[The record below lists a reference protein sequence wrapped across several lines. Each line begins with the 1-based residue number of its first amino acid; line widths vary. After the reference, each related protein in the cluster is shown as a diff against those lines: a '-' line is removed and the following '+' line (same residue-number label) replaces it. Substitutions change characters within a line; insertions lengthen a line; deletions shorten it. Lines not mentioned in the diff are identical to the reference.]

1 MIWRKKMNKITTYA
15 LLVLVASMA
24 IGGITSSAQAQTD
37 PTILLTLA
45 KRAENQI
52 RNQITDDSSEKVK
65 ELFRQGQTEV
75 KALEESLA
83 DEDLKSAKKHFLMAM
98 RIFTQISHMQTERS
112 TEAAIS
118 QLREDPQH
126 DYSSDLERI
135 HKYVTSLKTLAQKYN
150 APINFEKLDGL
161 LATATQQIRLNQ
173 SDELRETINE
183 IKQLIVK
190 INTEIR
196 DFASKQQQTRAKQ
209 YAQQYIE
216 QLDRLIESAKNQ
228 KVPEEII
235 EKLET
240 ARERLVSASDPQ
252 EIITQIKEIISIK
265 KQFELTKNDR
275 FESRV
280 MQVEQNL
287 VKLSNTQGV
296 DSEKI
301 EKAKEMFEQVKQLLR
316 EGQIDSAN
324 ELLQELNS
332 LLIEVSKSLTS

>member
-1 MIWRKKMNKITTYA
+1 MNKITTYA
-15 LLVLVASMA
+15 LLVLVSSMA

-52 RNQITDDSSEKVK
+52 HNQITDDSSEKVK

-83 DEDLKSAKKHFLMAM
+83 NEDLKSTKKHFLMAM

-112 TEAAIS
+112 TATS

-126 DYSSDLERI
+126 NYSGDLERI
-135 HKYVTSLKTLAQKYN
+135 YKYVASLKTLAQKYN

-161 LATATQQIRLNQ
+161 LATATEQIRLNQ
-173 SDELRETINE
+173 SGELRETINE

-235 EKLET
+235 EKLEA
-240 ARERLVSASDPQ
+240 ARERLLSASNPQ

-301 EKAKEMFEQVKQLLR
+301 EKAKEMFEQIKQLLR

-324 ELLQELNS
+324 ESLRELNS
-332 LLIEVSKSLTS
+332 LLIEISKSL